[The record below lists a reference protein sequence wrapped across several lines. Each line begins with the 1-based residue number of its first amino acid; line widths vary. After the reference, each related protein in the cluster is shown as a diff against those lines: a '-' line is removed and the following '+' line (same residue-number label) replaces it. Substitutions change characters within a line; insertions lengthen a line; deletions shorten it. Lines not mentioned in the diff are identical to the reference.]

1 MKQLVCLAAGVGI
14 GYFVAQTRLE
24 KYYNA
29 RNESEIEVREL
40 QKYELR
46 AEIKALKKRLG
57 EHEAPIDILGFEE
70 FSKKMNEVIDLTNHE
85 TEKVEMP
92 AQKDENTSPLAEAA
106 SVAMTNYST
115 GPGRINPLQFAKD
128 FHIPGDEDRVEAVI
142 PDVPNLPEFL
152 RQSPVEE
159 NFVPDEATRAFGEPS
174 DIQILTPEQFQANDD
189 EYSERTF
196 QYWAVDGALS
206 NEENVKF
213 KTKEMRR
220 ILGAEVLH
228 VLQQGPPAFL
238 GENENS
244 VYIRNT
250 TLKSNIDV
258 VWVDGS
264 FSDEFERE

>member
-1 MKQLVCLAAGVGI
+1 MMKQLVCLAAGVGI

-29 RNESEIEVREL
+29 RLVAENEFHEFHKNDLRL
-40 QKYELR
+40 Q
-46 AEIKALKKRLG
+46 IKTLKTRLG
-57 EHEAPIDILGFEE
+57 EEDKPVVFEGL
-70 FSKKMNEVIDLTNHE
+70 FNQFGIKMDEVLNTTDHE
-85 TEKVEMP
+85 TEEKVDMP
-92 AQKDENTSPLAEAA
+92 AQQNEEPSLVEAA
-106 SVAMTNYST
+106 KTAMTNYSA
-115 GPGRINPLQFAKD
+115 GAGRINPLHFAKD

-152 RQSPVEE
+152 QQTPEE
-159 NFVPDEATRAFGEPS
+159 PTFEEPS
-174 DIQILTPEQFQANDD
+174 DIQILTPKQFQANDD
-189 EYSERTF
+189 EYAERTF

-213 KTKEMRR
+213 KPKEMKR
-220 ILGAEVLH
+220 ILGSEVLH
-228 VLQQGPPAFL
+228 VLQQGPPAFI

-250 TLKSNIDV
+250 VLKSNIDV

-264 FSDEFERE
+264 FAEEFEGE